1 MIVSDT
7 AVNKSTSVLVLA
19 LILIVFGIYCYRV
32 LPRESA
38 PDITIPNVF
47 VSTDYRGVSPRDME
61 TAVTIEIEKK
71 LKGLDG
77 VKKIQSVSGEG
88 HSSINIEFVTGTD
101 INQALQ
107 DVKDK
112 VDEAKGELPTDLEN
126 DPSVF
131 EVNFSEFPIVVF
143 SLSGTCGLATLKEIA
158 DDLKDDI
165 EAIPGVLE
173 VEVTGGLEREIRV
186 EVEPEK
192 LAYYGMS
199 IPAFQQ
205 ILYSENQNTSGGAI
219 RMGNGRFQLRVPGE
233 FRTPAEIYGL
243 VMGTHNGQPV
253 YLKDLAT
260 VVDGYKEENSRS
272 RLDGRAAVNLAV
284 KKRSGEN
291 IIAISD
297 KVDELIAARKATW
310 PSNTEITKVMN
321 EAKNI
326 RNMVTDLENNILS
339 GLILVVAV
347 LFFALGLRN
356 AFLVSLAIPFSMLLS
371 FTVLYGLGITLNMVV
386 LFSLTLAL
394 GMLVDNAIVII
405 ENIYRYMEQ
414 GVPRFEAAKRA
425 TSEVAYPVIGSTLT
439 TLAAFSPMLFWPGI
453 MGEFMKYLPITL
465 IVTLSSSLFVALII
479 NPALAS
485 LFMKTNPS
493 ATGTRRPVSG
503 AEIEAAGERPIAIKG
518 WLLTSYTKVL
528 SFALK
533 RPVIVLGFSVCFL
546 ILLIEAWLL
555 AVGIEKPIEFFPDI
569 QPKSM
574 YVNVDVPEGADL
586 DYIDRIMRRI
596 EMAVAGVPGD
606 ALFTPATAGPDRY
619 LQALAPKEHDMA
631 SGETFFGPSDQ
642 GNIENIYV
650 RAISAAG
657 GGSVFDQNAPN
668 HVGIQ
673 FLDLEERQTPSS
685 DTVDQIRERVK
696 YIPGGRIT
704 VAVQEE
710 GPPTGPPINIEISGD
725 DLAVLGA
732 MAKELRAVIARIPHV
747 KDVRDDFVEG
757 MPSVN
762 VVVDRQ
768 KAALFGL
775 TTNMIGFALKTA
787 YNGLDVS
794 SFREGDED
802 YDITVQLPE
811 ADRRVTD
818 VLRELMV
825 PAPNGQMVPLSTLA
839 TVEYSGAIGDIVR
852 INNQR
857 VVTVKANVD
866 ETKIPGPVARAQAE
880 ALVQK
885 IHLPPGYSIRFTGEN
900 EDQQESQDFLTKAFV
915 IACFLI
921 FLILVSQFNSVSQP
935 FIIMTSVL
943 LSLGG
948 AFLGL
953 ALFKQPFGIIMTGVG
968 VISLAG
974 VVVNNAIVLI
984 DYTNRLRQRGLAVTE
999 AVIAAGATRL
1009 RPVLLTAITTILG
1022 LIPMVTGISCDF
1034 RNLAISWVSE
1044 SSQWWRSM
1052 AVVVIFG
1059 LLVATFLT
1067 LVVVPT
1073 LYNLFTTMS
1082 ENRQQTLGRLQRLY
1096 WKPFHWL
1103 AGERISGDHK

>member
-7 AVNKSTSVLVLA
+7 AVNKSITVMVLA
-19 LILIVFGIYCYRV
+19 VIIIVFGVYCYNV
-32 LPRESA
+32 LPRESD

-47 VSTDYRGVSPRDME
+47 VTTSYRGVSPADME
-61 TAVTIEIEKK
+61 TSVTIEIEKK

-77 VKKIQSVSGEG
+77 VKKIQSVSSEG
-88 HSSINIEFVTGTD
+88 LSSINIEFVTGTD
-101 INQALQ
+101 IDKALQ

-112 VDEAKGELPTDLEN
+112 VDEAKSELPTDLED

-131 EVNFSEFPIVVF
+131 EVNFSELPIVVF
-143 SLSGTCGLATLKEIA
+143 SMSGTCGLATLKKIA

-173 VEVTGGLEREIRV
+173 AEVTGGLEREIRV
-186 EVEPEK
+186 EVFPEK

-199 IPAFQQ
+199 IPTFQQ

-219 RMGNGRFQLRVPGE
+219 RLGQGRFQLRVPGE

-243 VMGTHNGQPV
+243 VMGTHNGQPI
-253 YLKDLAT
+253 YLKDLAR
-260 VVDGYKEENSRS
+260 VVDGFKEETSRS
-272 RLDGRAAVNLAV
+272 RLDGRSAVNIAV

-291 IIAISD
+291 IIEISNKID
-297 KVDELIAARKATW
+297 QLIAKQQPTW
-310 PSNTEITKVMN
+310 PSNTEIVKVMDK
-321 EAKNI
+321 AKDI
-326 RNMVTDLENNILS
+326 RLMVVDLENNILS
-339 GLILVVAV
+339 GLILVVMV

-371 FTVLYGLGITLNMVV
+371 FIVLHILGITLNMVV

-414 GVPRFEAAKRA
+414 GVPRIEAAKKA

-453 MGEFMKYLPITL
+453 MGEFMSYLPLTL
-465 IVTLSSSLFVALII
+465 IVTLSSSLFVAMVI

-485 LFMKTNPS
+485 FFMKIKKNDNQPMAIS
-493 ATGTRRPVSG
+493 AE
-503 AEIEAAGERPIAIKG
+503 EIEAAGEKPIEIKG
-518 WLLTSYTKVL
+518 KILKSYSAVL
-528 SFALK
+528 AFSLRRPLIVVGFAFA
-533 RPVIVLGFSVCFL
+533 IM
-546 ILLIEAWLL
+546 ILLFQAWML
-555 AVGIEKPIEFFPDI
+555 AVGIEKPVEFFPDI

-574 YVNVDVPEGADL
+574 YVNVDVPEGADI

-596 EMAVAGVPGD
+596 EMTVAGVS
-606 ALFTPATAGPDRY
+606 AEKLFDSTAESNSRY
-619 LQALAPKEHDMA
+619 LEALSPKTHEKA
-631 SGETFFGPSDQ
+631 NGEIFSGPSDLD
-642 GNIENIYV
+642 NIENIYIKAV
-650 RAISAAG
+650 TSSAN
-657 GGSVFDQNAPN
+657 SIFDANAPN
-668 HVGIQ
+668 HVGIR
-673 FLDLEERQTPSS
+673 FLEMEERKTSSS
-685 DTVDQIRERVK
+685 DTVDVIRERVK
-696 YIPGGRIT
+696 NIPGGRIT

-710 GPPTGPPINIEISGD
+710 GPPTGAPINIEIAGD
-725 DLAVLGA
+725 NFQMLGN
-732 MAKELRAVIARIPHV
+732 MAKEIRAVISRIPHV
-747 KDVRDDFVEG
+747 KDIRDDFVEG
-757 MPSVN
+757 TPSVK

-775 TTNMIGFALKTA
+775 TTDMIGFALKTA

-811 ADRRVTD
+811 ENRRVTD
-818 VLRELMV
+818 VLRELMI
-825 PAPNGQMVPLSTLA
+825 PTPNSEMVPLSTLA
-839 TVEYSGAIGDIVR
+839 TVEYSGSIGDIVR
-852 INNQR
+852 INNER

-866 ETKIPGPVARAQAE
+866 EAKIPGPVARAEAE
-880 ALVQK
+880 MLLKQFP
-885 IHLPPGYSIRFTGEN
+885 LPPGYTIRFTGEN
-900 EDQQESQDFLTKAFV
+900 EFQKESEDFLSKAFV
-915 IACFLI
+915 VACFLI

-935 FIIMTSVL
+935 FIIMTSVI

-984 DYTNRLRQRGLAVTE
+984 DYINKLRERGLALKE
-999 AVIAAGATRL
+999 AVISAGATRL

-1022 LIPMVTGISCDF
+1022 LIPMVTGVSFDF
-1034 RNLAISWVSE
+1034 RHLSISWVSE

-1052 AVVVIFG
+1052 AIVVIFG
-1059 LLVATFLT
+1059 LMVATFLT
-1067 LVVVPT
+1067 LIVVPT
-1073 LYNLFTTMS
+1073 LYSFFS
-1082 ENRQQTLGRLQRLY
+1082 RVEEKGRDATQWLHDIYRRPY
-1096 WKPFHWL
+1096 RWL
-1103 AGERISGDHK
+1103 AGEKITRKQ